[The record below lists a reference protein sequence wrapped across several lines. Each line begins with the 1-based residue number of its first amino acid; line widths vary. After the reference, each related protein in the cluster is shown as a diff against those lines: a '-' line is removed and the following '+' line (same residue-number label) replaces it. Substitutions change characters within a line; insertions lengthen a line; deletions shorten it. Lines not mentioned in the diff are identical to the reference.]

1 MFQTNFSKVRELM
14 VKEHLAGQGI
24 KDSAVLSAFRRIP
37 RERFVPPKYQG
48 DAYGD
53 FPLPI
58 GFDQT
63 ISQPY
68 IVALMIEALSLTKSA
83 KVLEIGT
90 GSGYQ
95 TALLAEIASFVYSV
109 ERIPE
114 LAQSAEQILR
124 ELGYNNIIIRVVDG
138 TLGLP
143 EYQPYDAII
152 VSAAADKVPP
162 ALLEQLSL
170 DGRMVIPVGSHWE
183 QELVLYR
190 KTKSGIVSQN
200 LGGVRFVPLISSPY
214 QFNGKGPVPS
224 RRGKG

>member
-1 MFQTNFSKVRELM
+1 MSQIDFSKARETMVRE
-14 VKEHLAGQGI
+14 HLVGREI
-24 KDSAVLSAFRRIP
+24 KDPAVLSAFRRVS
-37 RERFVPPKYQG
+37 RERFVPPECRE

-68 IVALMIEALSLTKSA
+68 IVALMIEALSLTKSD

-109 ERIPE
+109 ERISE
-114 LAQSAEQILR
+114 LAQQAREILK
-124 ELGYNNIIIRVVDG
+124 ELGYNNVKVELADG
-138 TLGLP
+138 TRGLP
-143 EYQPYDAII
+143 EYRPYDAII

-162 ALLEQLSL
+162 TLLKQLIL
-170 DGRMVIPVGSHWE
+170 HGRMVMPVGGPWE
-183 QELVLYR
+183 QELFLYR
-190 KTKSGIVSQN
+190 KTKSGLVSQN
-200 LGGVRFVPLISSPY
+200 LGGVRFVPLISSPHRGE
-214 QFNGKGPVPS
+214 GKGEGD
-224 RRGKG
+224 RNG

>member
-1 MFQTNFSKVRELM
+1 MSQTDFTKAREQM
-14 VKEHLAGQGI
+14 VFRHLAGREI
-24 KDSAVLSAFRRIP
+24 KDPAVLAAFRRVP
-37 RERFVPPKYQG
+37 RERFVPPEYQK

-58 GFDQT
+58 GLNQT

-68 IVALMIEALSLTKSA
+68 IVALMIESLFLAKGD

-114 LAQSAEQILR
+114 LACQAGHVLK
-124 ELGYNNIIIRVVDG
+124 ELGCVNFLIKVADG
-138 TLGLP
+138 TRGLP
-143 EYQPYDAII
+143 EHQPYDAVI

-162 ALLEQLSL
+162 VLLEQLAPG
-170 DGRMVIPVGSHWE
+170 GRMVIPVGGLWE
-183 QELVLYR
+183 QELILYR
-190 KTKSGIVSQN
+190 KLKSGIVSQN
-200 LGGVRFVPLISSPY
+200 LGGVRFVPL
-214 QFNGKGPVPS
+214 VPS
-224 RRGKG
+224 SWRGEGMGEEDGDG

>member
-1 MFQTNFSKVRELM
+1 M
-14 VKEHLAGQGI
+14 VKEHLAGRGV
-24 KDSAVLSAFRRIP
+24 KDPAVLSAFRRIP
-37 RERFVPPKYQG
+37 REKFVLSEYQG

-68 IVALMIEALSLTKSA
+68 IVALMIESLSLKKKD

-114 LAQSAEQILR
+114 LAQKAGEILK
-124 ELGYNNIIIRVVDG
+124 ELGYNNITVEVADG
-138 TLGLP
+138 TQGLP
-143 EYQPYDAII
+143 EQRPYDAII

-162 ALLEQLSL
+162 SLLKQLAPK
-170 DGRMVIPVGSHWE
+170 GRMVIPVGSLWE
-183 QELVLYR
+183 QELILYR
-190 KTKSGIVSQN
+190 KVKSGIVSQN
-200 LGGVRFVPLISSPY
+200 LGGVRFVPLI
-214 QFNGKGPVPS
+214 GKEG
-224 RRGKG
+224 

>member
-1 MFQTNFSKVRELM
+1 M
-14 VKEHLAGQGI
+14 VKEHLAGRGI
-24 KDSAVLSAFRRIP
+24 KDPAVLFAFRRVP
-37 RERFVPPKYQG
+37 RERFVPSAYQK
-48 DAYGD
+48 DAYED

-68 IVALMIEALSLTKSA
+68 IVALTIESLSLKKSDQ
-83 KVLEIGT
+83 VLEIGT

-95 TALLAEIASFVYSV
+95 TALLAEITSFVYSV

-114 LAQSAEQILR
+114 LAQRAKEILK
-124 ELGYNNIIIRVVDG
+124 ELGYNNVTVEVVDG
-138 TLGLP
+138 TRGLP

-162 ALLEQLSL
+162 VLLEQLSL
-170 DGRMVIPVGSHWE
+170 GGRMVIPVGSLWE
-183 QELVLYR
+183 QELILYR

-200 LGGVRFVPLISSPY
+200 LGGVRFVPLINN
-214 QFNGKGPVPS
+214 QN
-224 RRGKG
+224 RT

>member
-1 MFQTNFSKVRELM
+1 M
-14 VKEHLAGQGI
+14 VKEHLAGRGI
-24 KDSAVLSAFRRIP
+24 KDPAVLSAFRRVP
-37 RERFVPPKYQG
+37 RERFVPSAYQK
-48 DAYGD
+48 DAYED

-68 IVALMIEALSLTKSA
+68 IVALTIESLSLKKSDQ
-83 KVLEIGT
+83 VLEIGT

-95 TALLAEIASFVYSV
+95 TALLAEITSSVYSV

-114 LAQSAEQILR
+114 LAQRAREILK
-124 ELGYNNIIIRVVDG
+124 ELGYNNVTVEVVDG
-138 TLGLP
+138 TRGLP

-162 ALLEQLSL
+162 VLLEQLSL
-170 DGRMVIPVGSHWE
+170 CGRMVIPVGSLWE
-183 QELVLYR
+183 QELILYR

-200 LGGVRFVPLISSPY
+200 LGGVRFVPLINN
-214 QFNGKGPVPS
+214 QN
-224 RRGKG
+224 RT